1 METDNILTNQMQ
13 VCRPVFLEQ
22 LAALTVAVISKTGDI
37 IGQCIQPYIYNVLRV
52 EINRNPPFKGS
63 TGNTQIL
70 QARKQEVVHHL
81 IFTGNRLDELRVLID
96 IIDESLRIFAH
107 TEEICLFLR
116 RLYRT
121 SAVRAFAVYDLGLGP
136 EGLARG
142 TVKSLVAALVNIALI
157 IELLENLLYLRLMI
171 LVSGADKFVVG
182 CIHQIPDR
190 LDLTRH
196 VIDKLLRRDASLICL

>member
-70 QARKQEVVHHL
+70 QARKQEVVL
-81 IFTGNRLDELRVLID
+81 I
-96 IIDESLRIFAH
+96 S
-107 TEEICLFLR
+107 FLR
-116 RLYRT
+116 ET
-121 SAVRAFAVYDLGLGP
+121 GWM
-136 EGLARG
+136 
-142 TVKSLVAALVNIALI
+142 N
-157 IELLENLLYLRLMI
+157 
-171 LVSGADKFVVG
+171 SG
-182 CIHQIPDR
+182 C
-190 LDLTRH
+190 
-196 VIDKLLRRDASLICL
+196 SLI